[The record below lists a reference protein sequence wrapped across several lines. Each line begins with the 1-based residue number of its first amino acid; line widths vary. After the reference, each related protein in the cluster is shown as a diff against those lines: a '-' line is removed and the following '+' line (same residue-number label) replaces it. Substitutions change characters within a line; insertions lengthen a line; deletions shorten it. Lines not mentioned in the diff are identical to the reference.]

1 MEISKERLLID
12 NVVNPLKTLA
22 YKIFNAKE
30 NSKKS
35 ELIYETD
42 LLVNNKY
49 QYFVKTFRYEEYTE
63 ISMPIGWHKDDGK
76 KHVLVLIRIDKQ
88 CNEHVYI
95 KADDE
100 LIDVNFIEVKEL
112 DDSSLSIWDEI
123 NKNKHKI
130 IPCIEQVRMTNSFIV
145 DLCYNIDLIMP
156 RLSNEDID
164 GFKELLN
171 EFISI
176 RDIIN
181 NNPNEMTKPQF
192 YRDLFEFLYRSIYKT
207 LNISYNVSEQEISIR
222 LRDRHSLID
231 RAEPFY
237 IRLRYNK
244 ETNIAEVVVHDNGQ
258 FITIDSV
265 SSVSAANCNN
275 TKMLTI
281 LFNAVREN
289 GRKSILVISIYM
301 DTYLYESLKAQIYGL
316 NNFIA
321 ETIHKSLEQT
331 SITTN
336 NDSTMTEQDK
346 NKSGMTRIENPFDKY
361 FLKTAGITNKEP
373 DLDEG
378 NKYAERIKG
387 DLAMIKS
394 SIRQIVKSVNN
405 YFLSVEYTNIEI
417 VDPKNLFRITMLE
430 DNRELIMLLN
440 LSALN
445 IYASYSIN
453 NIEIKVSGKGVID
466 AVDVKEDN
474 PKVNIIK
481 GNVFINDK
489 IVSESPEAIL
499 SFSNALEVL
508 YYIENN
514 IEYMLKI
521 AENRQRLSRNIITL

>member
-1 MEISKERLLID
+1 MEISKEKLLID
-12 NVVNPLKTLA
+12 NVINPLKSLS

-63 ISMPIGWHKDDGK
+63 ISMPIGWHKDNGK

-88 CNEHVYI
+88 CNEHIYI

-112 DDSSLSIWDEI
+112 DDSNLYVWDEI

-130 IPCIEQVRMTNSFIV
+130 VPYVEQVRMTNSFIV

-156 RLSNEDID
+156 KLSDKDID

-171 EFISI
+171 EFISM

-192 YRDLFEFLYRSIYKT
+192 YRDLFEFLYRSKYKT
-207 LNISYNVSEQEISIR
+207 VNTTYNVEENEISIR
-222 LRDRHSLID
+222 IRDRYSLVD
-231 RAEPFY
+231 RHNN
-237 IRLRYNK
+237 LWLKLKYNK
-244 ETNIAEVVVHDNGQ
+244 STEQVEVVLFNKEPSVPVSHVYAVHRNREP
-258 FITIDSV
+258 
-265 SSVSAANCNN
+265 
-275 TKMLTI
+275 KRLTI
-281 LFNAVREN
+281 IFDDVKTGNNESETHVDT
-289 GRKSILVISIYM
+289 YM
-301 DTYLYESLKAQIYGL
+301 DMNIYESLKAQIHGL
-316 NNFIA
+316 KDFISK
-321 ETIHKSLEQT
+321 TINKSLEQT

-336 NDSTMTEQDK
+336 NDSTMTEQDN

-361 FLKTAGITNKEP
+361 FLKTAGITHKASES
-373 DLDEG
+373 DEY

-387 DLAMIKS
+387 DLAMIKC

-405 YFLSVEYTNIEI
+405 YFLGVEFTNIEI
-417 VDPKNLFRITMLE
+417 VDTKNLFCMTFLE
-430 DNRELIMLLN
+430 DDREMIMLLN

-466 AVDVKEDN
+466 GVDVKEDN
-474 PKVNIIK
+474 PTVNIIK
-481 GNVFINDK
+481 GNIFINDK

-499 SFSNALEVL
+499 SFSDALEVL
-508 YYIENN
+508 DYIENN
-514 IEYMLKI
+514 IESMLKI
-521 AENRQRLSRNIITL
+521 ADNRQRLSRNIITL